1 MKTISPLRLWFS
13 SLLSLY
19 QEEAAEEGEVEG
31 FLVGLELLD
40 LGSALPRVRVLFLR
54 LLLRLLREYKELR
67 SSWDFRRD
75 GEDLRG
81 EGGPGRRLGNLR

>member
-19 QEEAAEEGEVEG
+19 QEDAAEEGELAG
-31 FLVGLELLD
+31 CLLGLELLD
-40 LGSALPRVRVLFLR
+40 LCSALPRVRVLFLR
-54 LLLRLLREYKELR
+54 LLLRLLREYEELR
-67 SSWDFRRD
+67 SSWDLCRV

-81 EGGPGRRLGNLR
+81 EVGRRERL